1 MALYKRPN
9 GKIVEVNDTPG
20 SYEYVEYLGWVRQ
33 SEPNKVAKSA
43 DTPLSGVKDPLSG
56 VKDPLSGVK
65 DPVSTPKKR
74 KRRTKKQMA
83 EDK

>member
-33 SEPNKVAKSA
+33 SDKPTPAEPAEDK
-43 DTPLSGVKDPLSG
+43 P
-56 VKDPLSGVK
+56 
-65 DPVSTPKKR
+65 KR
-74 KRRTKKQMA
+74 KRRTKAQMA

>member
-33 SEPNKVAKSA
+33 SEPNKVTKSA
-43 DTPLSGVKDPLSG
+43 DTPTSGEKDPLTR
-56 VKDPLSGVK
+56 VK

>member
-9 GKIVEVNDTPG
+9 GNIVTVNDTPG
-20 SYEYVEYLGWVRQ
+20 SYEYIEYLGWVRQ
-33 SEPNKVAKSA
+33 SDKPTPAKA
-43 DTPLSGVKDPLSG
+43 DDKP
-56 VKDPLSGVK
+56 
-65 DPVSTPKKR
+65 KR

>member
-33 SEPNKVAKSA
+33 SDKPTEDKP
-43 DTPLSGVKDPLSG
+43 
-56 VKDPLSGVK
+56 
-65 DPVSTPKKR
+65 KR
-74 KRRTKKQMA
+74 KRRTKAQMA